1 MSQAFHSTRS
11 AQVIPRP
18 PRIASLAV
26 TPTRANRTAAVAFA
40 GIVAAAAAL
49 RFATLDLQSFWVDEG
64 ATVHLLRSDF
74 GGMLD
79 GLTVTEKTPPLY
91 YLLAWLWTRPFGT
104 GEVGVRSLSALIGVL
119 TVPAAYALAREL
131 VSERAALVTAALVA
145 VNPLLV
151 WYSQEARAYA
161 LLVLLATLATL
172 FCVRRRL
179 GLWALFSA
187 LALATHY
194 FAAFVVGPL
203 ALWLLVRHADR
214 RRAAAATAA
223 VAVAGLALLPLAIDQ
238 SGNPGSNFITGTA
251 LGTRLLQVPKQ
262 FLLGYDAPAEA
273 IFTTLTAALAAAGA
287 WLAFSRARAKA
298 TAVAAL
304 AGAALLLALAAAAG
318 GADFVIA
325 RNLIVAIVPL
335 IVLVAAGFAA
345 WGRAGIGLAAALA
358 ALSLATVVAVF
369 TRPEFQRDDWRG
381 AAEAIGPA
389 RDERALVVNPVAG
402 AVALRVYLDGLEPF
416 GERFRQVDE
425 IALVAVTERRP
436 GETPRPPRP
445 ASPRIPG
452 FALASRRETDT
463 FTLVR
468 MRAVNL
474 QQITSAGLTFNRLG
488 RDLAVTLRQPPA
500 R

>member
-1 MSQAFHSTRS
+1 M
-11 AQVIPRP
+11 
-18 PRIASLAV
+18 
-26 TPTRANRTAAVAFA
+26 TPAGANRTAVAVFA
-40 GIVAAAAAL
+40 GIVVGAAAL
-49 RFATLDLQSFWVDEG
+49 RFGTLDLQSFWVDEG
-64 ATVHLLRSDF
+64 ATIHLLRSDF

-91 YLLAWLWTRPFGT
+91 YVLAWLWTRPFGT
-104 GEVGVRSLSALIGVL
+104 GEIGVRSLSALVGVL
-119 TVPAAYALAREL
+119 TVPAAFALAREL
-131 VSERAALVTAALVA
+131 ISERAGLFAAALVA

-172 FCVRRRL
+172 FCVRRRPVA
-179 GLWALFSA
+179 WAVLSA

-194 FAAFVVGPL
+194 FAAFVIAPL
-203 ALWLLVRHADR
+203 ALWLLLRHPDR
-214 RRAAAATAA
+214 RRAVAA
-223 VAVAGLALLPLAIDQ
+223 VGAVAAAGLALLPLAIDQ
-238 SGNPGSNFITGTA
+238 SENPGSNFITGTG

-273 IFTTLTAALAAAGA
+273 LLTAAAVALAAAGA
-287 WLAFSRARAKA
+287 VLAFKRARANA
-298 TAVAAL
+298 TAAAALVAA
-304 AGAALLLALAAAAG
+304 AILLPLLAAAG

-325 RNLIVAIVPL
+325 RNLVVALVPL
-335 IVLVAAGFAA
+335 IVLLAAGFAG
-345 WGRAGIGLAAALA
+345 WGRAGVALA
-358 ALSLATVVAVF
+358 AGLALVSLAAILAVF

-389 RDERALVVNPVAG
+389 RGERALVVNPIAG
-402 AVALRVYLDGLEPF
+402 AVALRVYLDGLEPY
-416 GERFRQVDE
+416 GEQFRPVDE

-436 GETPRPPRP
+436 GETPHPPRP
-445 ASPRIPG
+445 PSPRIPG
-452 FALASRRETDT
+452 FALADRRETDT

-468 MRAVNL
+468 LRAVGV

-488 RDLAVTLRQPPA
+488 RDLAVTLRQAPP

>member
-1 MSQAFHSTRS
+1 
-11 AQVIPRP
+11 
-18 PRIASLAV
+18 V
-26 TPTRANRTAAVAFA
+26 TPTRANRIAAVAFA
-40 GIVAAAAAL
+40 GIVVVAAAL

-64 ATVHLLRSDF
+64 ATIHLLRNDF

-119 TVPAAYALAREL
+119 TIPAAYALAREL
-131 VSERAALVTAALVA
+131 VSERAALIAAALVA

-172 FCVRRRL
+172 FAVRRRPWA
-179 GLWALFSA
+179 WALFSA

-203 ALWLLVRHADR
+203 ALWLLVRHPER
-214 RRAAAATAA
+214 RRAVVATAA
-223 VAVAGLALLPLAIDQ
+223 VGAAGLALLPLAIDQ
-238 SGNPGSNFITGTA
+238 SENPGSNFITGTA

-273 IFTTLTAALAAAGA
+273 AFTTLAVALAAAGA
-287 WLAFSRARAKA
+287 WLAFTRAREHA
-298 TAVAAL
+298 TGAAAL
-304 AGAALLLALAAAAG
+304 AGAAVLLALVAAAG

-325 RNLIVAIVPL
+325 RNLVVALVPAIV
-335 IVLVAAGFAA
+335 VVAAGFAG
-345 WGRAGIGLAAALA
+345 WGRAGTGLAAALA
-358 ALSLATVVAVF
+358 ALSLATVLTVF
-369 TRPEFQRDDWRG
+369 ARPEFQRDDWRG
-381 AAEAIGPA
+381 AADAIGPA
-389 RDERALVVNPVAG
+389 RGERALVVNPVAG
-402 AVALRVYLDGLEPF
+402 AVALRVYLGDLEPF

-425 IALVAVTERRP
+425 IVLVAVTERRP

-445 ASPRIPG
+445 PDPRIPG
-452 FALASRRETDT
+452 FAVETRRATDT

-468 MRAVNL
+468 MRAMNL
-474 QQITSAGLTFNRLG
+474 QQITSAGLTFHRLG
-488 RDLAVTLRQPPA
+488 RGLAVTLRQPPA